1 MTPFERWY
9 EETQAL
15 LVWHG
20 IDPTMVAREESL
32 AHVQAGRCGYR
43 GGPAHRQ
50 CGAPRAGSVG
60 GGRNDADQHL
70 THPGEVVFRN
80 ARNIVLEGYRVEAA
94 RLALSLG
101 PHDGLAQ
108 VQEP

>member
-1 MTPFERWY
+1 MRLSRRPGSSPMWR
-9 EETQAL
+9 A
-15 LVWHG
+15 
-20 IDPTMVAREESL
+20 ES
-32 AHVQAGRCGYR
+32 GKR
-43 GGPAHRQ
+43 
-50 CGAPRAGSVG
+50 G

>member
-1 MTPFERWY
+1 MFRRGDAVIEAARLI
-9 EETQAL
+9 AN
-15 LVWHG
+15 
-20 IDPTMVAREESL
+20 VARRERE
-32 AHVQAGRCGYR
+32 AW
-43 GGPAHRQ
+43 
-50 CGAPRAGSVG
+50 